1 MGPMMTALAWGSD
14 PGHWG
19 DGGAGGWWPVFPILW
34 VALLVGVAVTIAIL
48 YARRTRT
55 AGPMATAEAQLAER
69 YARGEIDESE
79 YRERRDVLRK
89 RR

>member
-1 MGPMMTALAWGSD
+1 MGPTMTALARGGG
-14 PGHWG
+14 PEHWG
-19 DGGAGGWWPVFPILW
+19 DGGAGGWWPIFPILW

-48 YARRTRT
+48 YARRTRST
-55 AGPMATAEAQLAER
+55 GPLAAAEAQLAER
-69 YARGEIDESE
+69 YARGEIDETE